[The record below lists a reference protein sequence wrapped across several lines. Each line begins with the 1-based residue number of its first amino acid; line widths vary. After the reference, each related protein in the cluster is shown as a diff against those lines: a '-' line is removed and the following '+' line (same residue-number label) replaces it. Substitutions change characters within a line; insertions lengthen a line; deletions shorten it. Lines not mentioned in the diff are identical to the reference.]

1 MVREL
6 AEISDR
12 GGGAIVNMSSVAGVA
27 GFPFTAPYTASK
39 FAIRGLTRVAAL
51 AYANQNFRINAVCP
65 SYVDT
70 PGLRNGAPRELYQ
83 TFAKLQPMNRMARP
97 EEVAE
102 AVVWL
107 LSDAASF
114 VTGSDLIVD
123 GGYLAGP
130 RAD

>member
-1 MVREL
+1 
-6 AEISDR
+6 
-12 GGGAIVNMSSVAGVA
+12 
-27 GFPFTAPYTASK
+27 
-39 FAIRGLTRVAAL
+39 
-51 AYANQNFRINAVCP
+51 
-65 SYVDT
+65 VDT
-70 PGLRNGAPRELYQ
+70 PGLRNGAPPEGELYQ

-123 GGYLAGP
+123 GDYLAGP

>member
-1 MVREL
+1 M
-6 AEISDR
+6 A
-12 GGGAIVNMSSVAGVA
+12 SVAGVV
-27 GFPFTAPYTASK
+27 GFPGTAPYTASK
-39 FAIRGLTRVAAL
+39 FAVRGLTRVAAL
-51 AYANQNFRINAVCP
+51 EYAAHNIRINAVCP
-65 SYVDT
+65 AYVDT
-70 PGLRNGAPRELYQ
+70 QGLRDGAPPGSEVYE
-83 TFAKLQPMNRMARP
+83 TFAKVQPMNRMARP